1 MVLPWQLV
9 PYGETLATRTAEI
22 GRTETGQKCKKGH
35 FDTVRTNFAVLF
47 DVPTVRLCKN
57 I

>member
-1 MVLPWQLV
+1 M
-9 PYGETLATRTAEI
+9 ATRTEEI

-35 FDTVRTNFAVLF
+35 FDIVQTNFAVLF
-47 DVPTVRLCKN
+47 DVPTGRLCKN